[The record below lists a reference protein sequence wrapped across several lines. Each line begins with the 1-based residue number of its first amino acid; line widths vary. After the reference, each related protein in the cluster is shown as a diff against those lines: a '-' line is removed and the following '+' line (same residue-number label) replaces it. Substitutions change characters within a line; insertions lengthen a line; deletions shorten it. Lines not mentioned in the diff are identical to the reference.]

1 MMMPRAVLR
10 REDTESVFGW
20 GRSVKRPHD
29 RVLCGGQ
36 RR

>member
-20 GRSVKRPHD
+20 GWPVRRP
-29 RVLCGGQ
+29 Q
-36 RR
+36 FEF